1 MAVGRQYHRPV
12 PLDPPLAFP
21 SVEPGEPVVLSAT
34 AFVTYQRC
42 PEQALGRMRGQF
54 PAESRRSFSGN
65 LAHRIFARH
74 LSSGPI
80 PEQGFAAACREEIGI
95 ALNPKLSALRLR
107 PRQLDGVIEEVS
119 ALYQRF
125 CRLGMAG
132 FAGAEVA
139 LEAAPA
145 EGVTLRGK
153 VDAVFDDGAAGTR
166 LTDWKTGAV
175 GDAGPQLG
183 FYSLLWALER
193 GDLPGRVEA
202 VSLASGER
210 AEEVPTRTGVQ
221 QTAAQAAAAV
231 SALRGAFAA
240 EGHLERAAGPWCR
253 WCPLLEECEEG
264 RATTALLDD

>member
-1 MAVGRQYHRPV
+1 MAVGRQYHQLV

-107 PRQLDGVIEEVS
+107 PRPLHPPRRNAHSFVS
-119 ALYQRF
+119 SPYLHLPSS
-125 CRLGMAG
+125 RL
-132 FAGAEVA
+132 F
-139 LEAAPA
+139 
-145 EGVTLRGK
+145 
-153 VDAVFDDGAAGTR
+153 VDR
-166 LTDWKTGAV
+166 KRKR
-175 GDAGPQLG
+175 P
-183 FYSLLWALER
+183 
-193 GDLPGRVEA
+193 
-202 VSLASGER
+202 VSES
-210 AEEVPTRTGVQ
+210 
-221 QTAAQAAAAV
+221 
-231 SALRGAFAA
+231 S
-240 EGHLERAAGPWCR
+240 
-253 WCPLLEECEEG
+253 
-264 RATTALLDD
+264 